1 MAGLEFQVSEL
12 EPICVLSHVTTYYL
26 LAYLLTYLLTYYFLL
41 LRMTTDLHFV
51 RPYDD
56 YRLVSRP
63 PRGLTEANAMGIIR
77 PTE

>member
-26 LAYLLTYLLTYYFLL
+26 LAYLLTYYFLL

-56 YRLVSRP
+56 YKLVSRP